1 MSPLPRNSRFALAC
15 MLALACADAPAQH
28 NDHAAMQM
36 QGMPGMDMT
45 PMQDTSNQ
53 GGKKKPAAQPA
64 AKSQV
69 DQADPHA
76 GHHGMTMPMD
86 HGQHAPPAPNKA
98 SAPAKSRSKAAP
110 SKPTGKAVAQPR
122 TPDPHAGHAMP
133 AGMSMDMPMDM
144 PMEMQGGAPMD
155 HASHA
160 AHGHAPAAPAPLPPP
175 TPEELA
181 AAFPDLG
188 DMDMS
193 LHMDD
198 NPTVAVL
205 RGDRLEHVEGGSTAW
220 DARFGIGG
228 NFDKFWLRS
237 EGEQTRGEQADGN
250 IELQWTHAT
259 SPWWDRAVSLRSDFG
274 PGPSRQWAGI
284 GVIGLAPYKFE
295 LEAHAYV
302 GTQGRL
308 AARFEGEYELLLSYR
323 LILTPRVEFNAYSKD
338 DRANRIGKGL
348 SDGEAGLRLRY
359 EFTRQFAPYVGYA
372 WNHSFGDTADLARV
386 HGEPV
391 LDHGWVAGLRFWF

>member
-1 MSPLPRNSRFALAC
+1 MSPLPRNSR
-15 MLALACADAPAQH
+15 LALACVLAMSCGSALAQQH
-28 NDHAAMQM
+28 DHSAMRM
-36 QGMPGMDMT
+36 QDMPGMDMAPT
-45 PMQDTSNQ
+45 ADDS
-53 GGKKKPAAQPA
+53 KPAPPKQATLPPGKVPA
-64 AKSQV
+64 SKT
-69 DQADPHA
+69 DPHA

-86 HGQHAPPAPNKA
+86 HGQHAPAAIKP
-98 SAPAKSRSKAAP
+98 SIAPAKLKPRPAP
-110 SKPTGKAVAQPR
+110 VKKKPAPAQAS
-122 TPDPHAGHAMP
+122 DPHAGHAMP
-133 AGMSMDMPMDM
+133 AGMEMDMPD
-144 PMEMQGGAPMD
+144 APTTGHMD

-160 AHGHAPAAPAPLPPP
+160 HAPAALFPLPSP
-175 TPEELA
+175 TPEERA

-205 RGDRLEHVEGGSTAW
+205 RGDRLEHVEGGRTAW

-228 NFDKFWLRS
+228 DFDKFWLRS
-237 EGEQTRGEQADGN
+237 EGEQARGEQANGN
-250 IELQWTHAT
+250 VELQWTHAT
-259 SPWWDRAVSLRSDFG
+259 GPWWDRVVSLRSDFG

-284 GVIGLAPYKFE
+284 GVVGLAPYKFE

-308 AARFEGEYELLLSYR
+308 AARFEGEYELLLSNR
-323 LILTPRVEFNAYSKD
+323 LILTPRVELNAYSKD

-348 SDGEAGLRLRY
+348 SGGEAGLRLRY

-372 WNHSFGDTADLARV
+372 WTRSFGSTADLAHA